1 MTSFAQTL
9 DVIESLRVEEQ
20 EHILEVLQ
28 RRLAERRRAE
38 LIATVKASRKEIAAG
53 KGKPMSVAA
62 IMRQIKA

>member
-9 DVIESLRVEEQ
+9 DVIESLRVDEQ
-20 EHILEVLQ
+20 EHVLEVLQ

-38 LIATVKASRKEIAAG
+38 LIATVKASRKEMTAG